1 MRLKAKNT
9 TTGRGAQQK
18 VIRWTAEEASAEFD
32 INPRTLSKR
41 IKVGSIEAGADRKFS
56 TAQIC
61 AAVFGDIDGER
72 LRLTRAQADEKELSN
87 AEARKELV
95 RFADLLEIAHRA
107 LSAMTSTVMA
117 MTHLTVED
125 REAIIKQLRAAG
137 EVMESGDGSS
147 HATAEVHG

>member
-1 MRLKAKNT
+1 MANYHKP
-9 TTGRGAQQK
+9 
-18 VIRWTAEEASAEFD
+18 IRWNLNNAALEFNCD
-32 INPRTLSKR
+32 QRALSKR
-41 IKVGSIEAGADRKFS
+41 IKAAGIESGKDKLFS
-56 TAQIC
+56 TSQIC

-87 AEARKELV
+87 AESRKELV

-107 LSAMTSTVMA
+107 LSAMTSTVMG

-147 HATAEVHG
+147 HAPAEVHG